1 MTFARA
7 SRDVRPLPAPTRLT
21 DSVEVPEERGTAMTI
36 IGVDVTEIDGITAA
50 LRRAAVRATLAPSV
64 HNTQPWHFVLRR
76 DVLDIYA
83 DRSRQLLVLDPR
95 ARQLVISCGCAL
107 FNARTSLAAAG
118 LAVRVERFPDPNDP
132 DLLAELTVVGHHDPG
147 DLERELD
154 TAIEYRRTNRR
165 RFLEGDVPDDLI
177 ELLVDVAAQEGA
189 LLFPIRDLEHRLVTT
204 ALSQHAD
211 RLEYADPAYRAE
223 LRAWTTDDPTRPD
236 GVPAMA
242 VPHVDSGSGDEVPL
256 RDFDSH
262 GLGWL
267 PTRTESTAQQCML
280 LLGAESE
287 DRRSWLRTGEALERI
302 LLELTRR
309 DYVASPLTQ
318 VVEVAGTNQAL
329 RRELGLRMHPHVLL
343 RVGRAP
349 ATPAVRRRR
358 LVEVLTESR
367 E

>member
-1 MTFARA
+1 MTTI
-7 SRDVRPLPAPTRLT
+7 DLDLT
-21 DSVEVPEERGTAMTI
+21 HTN
-36 IGVDVTEIDGITAA
+36 GITAA

-64 HNTQPWHFVLRR
+64 HNTQPWHFVLRDNTL
-76 DVLDIYA
+76 DVYA

-95 ARQLVISCGCAL
+95 GRQLVISCGCAL
-107 FNARTSLAAAG
+107 FNARTSLAASG
-118 LAVRVERFPDPNDP
+118 LTVRVERFPDPNDP
-132 DLLAELTVVGHHDPG
+132 DLLARLSVIGHQDPS
-147 DLERELD
+147 DLVRELD
-154 TAIEYRRTNRR
+154 AAIEYRRTNRR
-165 RFLEGDVPDDLI
+165 RFLNENVPDDLVD
-177 ELLVDVAAQEGA
+177 LLVEIAALEGA
-189 LLFPIRDLEHRLVTT
+189 VLFPIRDREHRLVTT

-211 RLEYADPAYRAE
+211 RIEYSDPAYRAE

-242 VPHVDSGSGDEVPL
+242 VPHVDAGSGDEVPI
-256 RDFDSH
+256 RDFDTH

-267 PTRTESTAQQCML
+267 PTRTESTAQQCLL
-280 LLGAESE
+280 LLGAQSE

-358 LVEVLTESR
+358 LVEVLTEAR